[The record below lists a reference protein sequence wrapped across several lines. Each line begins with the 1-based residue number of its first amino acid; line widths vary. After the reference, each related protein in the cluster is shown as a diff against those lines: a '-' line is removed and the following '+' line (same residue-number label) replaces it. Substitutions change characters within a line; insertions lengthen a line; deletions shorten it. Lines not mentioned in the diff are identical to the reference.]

1 MRKGFTFIRIY
12 SIITVVMIYRNKCIE
27 GDDVMYTKNFEKVI
41 RNYLENLGSI
51 LGESVEFEFRN
62 DVGGSFKLVIDKL
75 GRDKFK
81 LNLDGLKNDYHFS
94 KEMPL
99 GEVMHNLLLEREK
112 KKLICEA
119 DRERIKKN
127 V

>member
-1 MRKGFTFIRIY
+1 
-12 SIITVVMIYRNKCIE
+12 
-27 GDDVMYTKNFEKVI
+27 MYTKNFEKVI